1 MGTQYIQILDLISD
15 DINNKFTVTIYGKS
29 KKGENVVVNVIDF
42 EPFFYVRVPSGW
54 NQHTANGFFKNLKFN
69 DKKFTSDSEETE
81 FDIKMEYEKNKYH
94 NFYTYDENKYDFL
107 KFSFKSHDMMKK
119 MTYKVRRFYEEC
131 KTDMDPDKKS
141 FYELNDEDGEFRFDS
156 NLYES
161 NIHPLLRFIHD
172 RNIQP
177 SGWIEFTY
185 TKSNTVKNSKQ
196 IYNCKKQYDD
206 IPYESIDYHEHDEI
220 SKYVIASFDI
230 ECDSSHGDFP
240 TAKKDFKKLSVYI
253 VDKYLSN
260 GLLYDGKSLFDYIKD
275 ILINSIPQD
284 GIIKKDDEDH
294 VTYVS
299 NGPLNEESIIKAFME
314 EKADG
319 DIDIGDKSYDM
330 KKKFK
335 ELETSLKNNKRND
348 AIEILNRKKNK
359 PGILTNLK
367 NNNGEKLKVKGDPII
382 QIGTVF
388 YTYGDPN
395 SYDRYIL
402 VIGPEKD
409 LEYQEICSD
418 LDNIEVIRYNSEKGL
433 LQGWVKLIKDHNPDY
448 ITGYN
453 IFGFDFDYMIGRV
466 SELYECRPEC
476 KFNMFSK
483 SMDHCNNCPTN
494 GFYNLGRLNKKD
506 DFNIYKN
513 NKCKRCKSIVKK
525 LGGGNDK
532 EEDESTYSHD
542 TLKYI
547 HMDGR
552 IIFDVQNEV
561 KKGYSLD
568 SYKLDNV
575 ASNFMRGK
583 IKEVRSVRI
592 VDNVRFIYIDTD
604 RIGNLKRGDYIS
616 FSIKNNYGDMKYEN
630 GRKYYI
636 HNIEKSKIK
645 DNIYTI
651 TLKSEYSISGKKLI
665 KSENNDVLYSE
676 WCLNKDDISPQELF
690 DKYKWGTGEDRGMI
704 AKYCIMDCELCIHLL
719 LMLDFIPN
727 NIGMSNVCKVPQPYI
742 FLRGQGI
749 KVQSIVTKFAHENG
763 YKIPT
768 LMGYD
773 EELSDNSG
781 FEGAIVLDPKPG
793 LYLDDPISVVD
804 YASLYPSSIIEK
816 NISHDTYLGD
826 YKDIKDELKEKEYI
840 EGIDY
845 NRIQYDNYEYVQKEG
860 TQVIEKINTN
870 EVMDCVFLSE
880 HNTKVEKK
888 KGIIPMVVGELLS
901 ARSAT
906 KKRLKLEKDENKKKV
921 LEGFQLAF
929 KLTANSVYGQ
939 LGAKTSC
946 LSFKKVAAC
955 TTAVG
960 RQKIIDA
967 KKYAYDWALSPY
979 NNMIYNPLKDKYTE
993 QEYIEYYENIKN
1005 KDEDNLLLTDKRI
1018 KIFNGEEKNHREL
1031 ECEKYK
1037 LLDVIYGD
1045 TDSIFIKF
1053 SRKIT
1058 KHNELTKSEAVDHC
1072 IQCGLK
1078 AGEYITSMLKR
1089 DNWPDDKPDYP
1100 QDLEYEKTFY
1110 PFILISKKR
1119 YTGEKYE
1126 FSSKEIP
1133 KRTSMGLVTKRRDN
1147 APIVKYVFG
1156 NMVNRLMSNTRVE
1169 DVIKWLN
1176 QTLNRI
1182 VKEKEHISMF
1192 VISKTLNSYYKNPQS
1207 IAHKVLAD
1215 RMGQR
1220 DPGNKPKANDRI
1232 PYAFVKVDDSPIP
1245 TGQHHTKII
1254 EVPTGRFKKIKVKE
1268 KTGEYFKKEIEIDDG
1283 LYKNGKPK
1291 KKKTKVDDLDRPKY
1305 KTIEKNGDPIM
1316 KKDRV
1321 FDMER
1326 PKFKNRV
1333 ILQGDRIEHVDYI
1346 TDNPDVKLDYKF
1358 YISNQIMNPVKQLL
1372 DVAIDPEETMKL
1384 FNSYIH

>member
-1 MGTQYIQILDLISD
+1 MEKQYIQILDLISD
-15 DINNKFTVTIYGKS
+15 DVNDKFVITIYGKS
-29 KKGENVVVNVIDF
+29 KESENVVLNVIDF
-42 EPFFYVRVPSGW
+42 EPFFYVRVPPGW

-69 DKKFTSDSEETE
+69 DKKFTTDSDETE
-81 FDIKMEYEKNKYH
+81 FDIKMEYEKNKYY
-94 NFYTYDENKYDFL
+94 NFYIYDDKKYDFL
-107 KFSFKSHDMMKK
+107 KFSFKSYDMMRK
-119 MTYKVRRFYEEC
+119 MIYKVRKFYEEC
-131 KTDMDPDKKS
+131 KTDVDPDKKS
-141 FYELNDEDGEFRFDS
+141 FHALNGEDGEFRFDA

-185 TKSNTVKNSKQ
+185 SKSNIVKEKKQ
-196 IYNCKKQYDD
+196 IYNCEKQYDD
-206 IPYESIDYHEHDEI
+206 IPYESINYHEYDEI

-240 TAKKDFKKLSVYI
+240 SAKKDFKKLSMYI
-253 VDKYLSN
+253 VEEYLS
-260 GLLYDGKSLFDYIKD
+260 GTRPDSGSLYTFIKD
-275 ILINSIPQD
+275 ILIKSIPQD
-284 GIIKKDDEDH
+284 GIIKKYDEDH
-294 VTYVS
+294 ITYVI
-299 NGPLNEESIIKAFME
+299 NGPLKEESIIKAFLDE
-314 EKADG
+314 NEDG

-330 KKKFK
+330 NKKFK
-335 ELETSLKNNKRND
+335 ELQTALKNDKRND
-348 AIEILNRKKNK
+348 AIDILNRKKNK
-359 PGILTNLK
+359 PGILSNLK
-367 NNNGEKLKVKGDPII
+367 NDKGEKLKVMGDPII

-388 YTYGDPN
+388 YTYGKPD
-395 SYDRYIL
+395 SYDRHIL
-402 VIGPEKD
+402 VIGPQPNMKKK
-409 LEYQEICSD
+409 EICSD
-418 LDNIEVIRYNSEKGL
+418 LDKIEVTRYKSEKGL
-433 LQGWVKLIKDHNPDY
+433 LEGWVELMEGKNPDY

-453 IFGFDFDYMIGRV
+453 IFGFDFDYIIGRV
-466 SELYECRPEC
+466 SELYECKPEC

-483 SMDHCNNCPTN
+483 SMDHCYNCPTN
-494 GFYNLGRLNKKD
+494 KFYNLGRLFKN

-532 EEDESTYSHD
+532 EDESTYSHD

-561 KKGYSLD
+561 KKGYPLD

-575 ASNFMRGK
+575 AANFMRGK
-583 IKEVRSVRI
+583 IKSIRNLYNEDVNNYLI
-592 VDNVRFIYIDTD
+592 FINTD
-604 RIGNLKRGDYIS
+604 RTGNLKNGDYIS
-616 FSIKNNYGDMKYEN
+616 FNVKNNYGDMKYDN
-630 GRKYYI
+630 GHKFMI
-636 HNIEKSKIK
+636 LNIYHDEKKIILKSDKALVISKIL
-645 DNIYTI
+645 NLET
-651 TLKSEYSISGKKLI
+651 
-665 KSENNDVLYSE
+665 NDILYSE

-690 DKYKWGTGEDRGMI
+690 DKHKWGTGEDRGMI

-749 KVQSIVTKFAHENG
+749 KVQSIVTKFAHENK

-826 YKDIKDELKEKEYI
+826 YKDIKDKLDEKGYI

-845 NRIQYDNYEYVQKEG
+845 NRIQYDNYEYIQKEG

-880 HNTKVEKK
+880 HNEKVEKK

-921 LEGFQLAF
+921 LDGFQLAY

-979 NNMIYNPLKDKYTE
+979 NNMIYNPLKEKYNE
-993 QEYIEYYENIKN
+993 QEYIEYYENIVKL
-1005 KDEDNLLLTDKRI
+1005 DEDNLLTDKKV

-1053 SRKIT
+1053 SRKTT
-1058 KHNELTKSEAVDHC
+1058 KDNELTKSEAVDHC

-1089 DNWPDDKPDYP
+1089 DNWPKDKPGYP

-1182 VKEKEHISMF
+1182 VNGKEHISMF

-1232 PYAFVKVDDSPIP
+1232 PYAYIIIDE
-1245 TGQHHTKII
+1245 TKWQD
-1254 EVPTGRFKKIKVKE
+1254 PKLG
-1268 KTGEYFKKEIEIDDG
+1268 Y
-1283 LYKNGKPK
+1283 YKSGKNK
-1291 KKKTKVDDLDRPKY
+1291 GKAKSHK
-1305 KTIEKNGDPIM
+1305 
-1316 KKDRV
+1316 
-1321 FDMER
+1321 
-1326 PKFKNRV
+1326 
-1333 ILQGDRIEHVDYI
+1333 ILQGERIEHVDYI
-1346 TDNPDVKLDYKF
+1346 TDNPNVKLDYKL

-1372 DVAIDPEETMKL
+1372 DVAIDPEETMKI
-1384 FNSYIH
+1384 FNSYLQ